1 MYDDALRGRVAY
13 AEARALAT
21 RLGKESGTDAAT
33 LAARLDSLA
42 PAAEDDDRPRP
53 RRGQGQQTEPP
64 TLASIADVSL
74 GAAMVM
80 QNADVT
86 PTATQIAA
94 CQHAHEELSQLL
106 ARWATMKTAGE
117 SRVGSRSGAG
127 Q

>member
-1 MYDDALRGRVAY
+1 MYDDAIRGRAAY
-13 AEARALAT
+13 AEAREMAT
-21 RLGKESGTDAAT
+21 HLKEASGPDAAA

-42 PAAEDDDRPRP
+42 PAPADDDDRPRP
-53 RRGQGQQTEPP
+53 RRGFGQTEPP
-64 TLASIADVSL
+64 TLATIADVSL

-94 CQHAHEELSQLL
+94 CDHAHAQLSALL
-106 ARWATMKTAGE
+106 ARWAAIEAAGE
-117 SRVGSRSGAG
+117 KRG